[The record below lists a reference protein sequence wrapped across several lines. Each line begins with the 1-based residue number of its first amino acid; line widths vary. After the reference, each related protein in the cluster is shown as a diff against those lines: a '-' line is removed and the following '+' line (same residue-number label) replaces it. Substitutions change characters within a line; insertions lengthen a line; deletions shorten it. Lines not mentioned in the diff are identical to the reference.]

1 MSLTSRIEK
10 GLRFNALKS
19 VEQNC
24 PMMAEEEHWKL
35 PRGGSAFSQVSGKIE
50 SQLLILLLVIL
61 CLSSPVLERRFGST
75 TLNPLAQHCCCLAYP
90 SSAPS
95 LVSTCADGTGTTVN
109 QLI

>member
-1 MSLTSRIEK
+1 
-10 GLRFNALKS
+10 
-19 VEQNC
+19 
-24 PMMAEEEHWKL
+24 MMAEEEHWKL

-61 CLSSPVLERRFGST
+61 CLSSPVLERRFGRT